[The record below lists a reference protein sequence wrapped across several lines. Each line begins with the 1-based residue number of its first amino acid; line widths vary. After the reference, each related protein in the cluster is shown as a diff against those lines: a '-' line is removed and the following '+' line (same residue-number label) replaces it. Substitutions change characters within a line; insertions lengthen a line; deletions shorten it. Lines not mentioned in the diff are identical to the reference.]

1 MLTTSAIASSYLY
14 TTADTSAS
22 QSVTNGTDDTTEKTT
37 SSLEAVSLGKDDF
50 LKLLIAELQNQDPL
64 NPADNTEF
72 VAQLAQFS
80 SLEQLSTLNTN
91 LEESLTNSQTIAE
104 SINNSVIV
112 NLIGKGV
119 TAESNEFKMDG
130 SNSVQLTF
138 ELDSDI
144 TTGSLTIHD
153 SDDLPVQ
160 VLSLDSLSMGLNSIT
175 WDGFTTLGVLA
186 ESGTYTYEVTAY
198 DSVGSEVDVTEVS
211 AGIVEGVTYRD
222 GETYLDVG
230 GLLVPFD
237 KVTHIIEAE

>member
-1 MLTTSAIASSYLY
+1 MLTSSSIASSYLY
-14 TTADTSAS
+14 TAA
-22 QSVTNGTDDTTEKTT
+22 DTTEET
-37 SSLEAVSLGKDDF
+37 SSTSEAISLGKDDF
-50 LKLLIAELQNQDPL
+50 LKLLLAELQNQDPL

-80 SLEQLSTLNTN
+80 SLEQLTTMNSNLAQN
-91 LEESLTNSQTIAE
+91 LEYNQSIAE
-104 SINNSVIV
+104 SINNSVTV

-138 ELDSDI
+138 ELDRDI
-144 TTGSLTIHD
+144 TTGTVTIYD
-153 SDDLPVQ
+153 RDDLPVQ
-160 VLSLDSLSMGLNSIT
+160 VLSLDSSSMGLNAIT
-175 WDGFTTLGVLA
+175 WDGYTTLGVLA
-186 ESGTYTYEVTAY
+186 RSGTYTYEVTAY
-198 DSVGSEVDVTEVS
+198 DSVGSEVDVTEVT

-237 KVTHIIEAE
+237 KVTHIIEAGE